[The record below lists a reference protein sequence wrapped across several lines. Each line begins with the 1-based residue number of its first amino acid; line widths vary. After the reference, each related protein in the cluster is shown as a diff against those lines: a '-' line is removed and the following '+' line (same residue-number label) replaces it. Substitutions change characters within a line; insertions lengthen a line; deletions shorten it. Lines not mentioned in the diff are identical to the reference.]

1 MLNDQV
7 IGLLQNNAGNPD
19 IVRRIAE
26 ENQLSQA
33 EIAQALRIPEG
44 SAARYMPGMNPEQ
57 GMEAGSIDGGMV
69 KPAPMATKPG
79 MQPPQ
84 IPMAD
89 GAPAAG
95 GGVASV
101 SAPSLAGSAANA
113 MTAGSAGGGMASGQA
128 LRPGAIGGD
137 LANPVYGGEPGSE
150 RFTPPSSPGI
160 PSSPMGQRQI
170 IGQPGMRQQEP
181 ATGIP
186 AAPAIGSRPADM
198 GMIKPDMGTTK
209 PAKMPADMKP
219 QGLEQLRGRL
229 RRPDMTEGEEAFV
242 SAFNRLRG
250 VRE

>member
-44 SAARYMPGMNPEQ
+44 SAARYVSERNPDQ
-57 GMEAGSIDGGMV
+57 GMEEARIDDSMASKPPVGPSGGV
-69 KPAPMATKPG
+69 AEKPQMAT
-79 MQPPQ
+79 Q
-84 IPMAD
+84 IPFAPG
-89 GAPAAG
+89 GASSGSAG
-95 GGVASV
+95 GGMASV
-101 SAPSLAGSAANA
+101 GGGMASGSTGGGLSSGSVGGGMSSGSAGSAGAPSIAGSAANA
-113 MTAGSAGGGMASGQA
+113 MTAGSAGGGMQMGSAGGMGAGAMQA
-128 LRPGAIGGD
+128 QTA
-137 LANPVYGGEPGSE
+137 
-150 RFTPPSSPGI
+150 
-160 PSSPMGQRQI
+160 
-170 IGQPGMRQQEP
+170 
-181 ATGIP
+181 GIP
-186 AAPAIGSRPADM
+186 AAPSIGSRPADM

>member
-69 KPAPMATKPG
+69 KPAPMPTPMATKPG

-84 IPMAD
+84 VPTVG
-89 GAPAAG
+89 GASVGMAG
-95 GGVASV
+95 GGASP
-101 SAPSLAGSAANA
+101 AIPAANA
-113 MTAGSAGGGMASGQA
+113 ASQALLPTSPAGGGNVQRVGDTYAGMVSGGGLPA
-128 LRPGAIGGD
+128 APAGA
-137 LANPVYGGEPGSE
+137 PQVP
-150 RFTPPSSPGI
+150 T
-160 PSSPMGQRQI
+160 
-170 IGQPGMRQQEP
+170 
-181 ATGIP
+181 TGIP

-209 PAKMPADMKP
+209 PAKLPADMKP
-219 QGLEQLRGRL
+219 QGLRGEFRQV
-229 RRPDMTEGEEAFV
+229 RPPSTTAIPEDEMAFT
-242 SAFNRLRG
+242 RG
-250 VRE
+250 FERVRGARA

>member
-57 GMEAGSIDGGMV
+57 GMGAGSIDGGMV

-113 MTAGSAGGGMASGQA
+113 MTAGSAGGGMQMGSAGGMGAGAMQA
-128 LRPGAIGGD
+128 PTA
-137 LANPVYGGEPGSE
+137 
-150 RFTPPSSPGI
+150 
-160 PSSPMGQRQI
+160 
-170 IGQPGMRQQEP
+170 
-181 ATGIP
+181 GIP
-186 AAPAIGSRPADM
+186 AAPSIGSRPADM

>member
-19 IVRRIAE
+19 ILRRIAE

-44 SAARYMPGMNPEQ
+44 SAARYMPAMGERQVLNQVGQPSRQQEPAAPVQEPSMGGVKPGVMPQKPGQMLEGFPGAPGLPSAVGGGMASGSTGGGLSSGSVGG
-57 GMEAGSIDGGMV
+57 GMSSGSAGS
-69 KPAPMATKPG
+69 A
-79 MQPPQ
+79 
-84 IPMAD
+84 
-89 GAPAAG
+89 GAP
-95 GGVASV
+95 SI
-101 SAPSLAGSAANA
+101 AGSAANA
-113 MTAGSAGGGMASGQA
+113 MTAGSAGGGMQMGSAGGMGAGAMQA
-128 LRPGAIGGD
+128 PTA
-137 LANPVYGGEPGSE
+137 
-150 RFTPPSSPGI
+150 
-160 PSSPMGQRQI
+160 
-170 IGQPGMRQQEP
+170 
-181 ATGIP
+181 GIP
-186 AAPAIGSRPADM
+186 AAPSIGSRPADM